1 MSSAVAELD
10 GYLQSML
17 ALKPPGV
24 SASKI
29 SIITSLCAA
38 NVQSESVLVQKIYTH
53 FKRAP
58 GTHKLGVLYVVDSV
72 TRQWVESAR
81 KAGQTVGSGAPDGT
95 FAAGVNRVTELLPVL
110 MTDIINN
117 APEYQKDKIKKLVD
131 IWERG
136 YTFPAALL
144 ASLKEQ
150 LNAPVSQNVQSTT
163 PDGSPAPN
171 LISLAGGQHGAQ
183 ASSAPVTTTTST
195 IAGSGQPAPP
205 APDTSSILKALADMA
220 KNSTATPATS
230 GVPAQTSPH
239 SIFNPQ
245 NPVPQAMPASV
256 DPAAQQPNGQAVN
269 PFAAAAAAGNLAN
282 QFAGLSNMAQ
292 NPSIFPNQG
301 QASAAASNPLAA
313 VAAAAQQNPL
323 AALMPQ
329 AGALPPET
337 LQQLSLLQ
345 LMAAQG
351 IPQDQWATALQ
362 ILSLSNTASS
372 GMVNMNPATALA
384 AFAQQP
390 AASQNT
396 WSTPAPD
403 SLSRDRDRDR
413 DHRSSREHDR
423 EDYVRSPPGGYRRR
437 SRSPGWDRRRE
448 VSPPRRR
455 DSPVYGEYHGDS
467 PGRNR
472 DTRDSRGRRPGE
484 YRQRSPPGRRRRSP
498 TPPRKEATLPPP
510 GPKFL
515 EWDYSIGQGNIKVLS
530 RTLFVGGVTSSESHL
545 RSLFGRYGVV
555 QTCIV
560 NIDKRHAFV
569 KMINRHDAVT
579 AREGMEQYKSGDM
592 QLRTRWGVGFGPRDC
607 SDYQTGISVIPIDRL
622 TDADRKWMLNAEYG
636 GTGGKPIE
644 SFMVV
649 EEPDIEIGA
658 GVSSKAISRRMATDQ
673 GGKRG
678 PQSTRTAP
686 EPERFRRQNRG
697 AMDDGHGPGPAH
709 GPAHGHGYG
718 HGQMSSSSAVPGSN
732 GNGERNG
739 SNMGDRND
747 RDGSASANNANAIGV
762 PPAVPGFGFSFQGM
776 PMFPPGF
783 MMGGAGAGTGTGT
796 SAQDQQ
802 GQQGQQGQATESSS
816 TPLGPGQGQG

>member
-150 LNAPVSQNVQSTT
+150 LNAPVSQ
-163 PDGSPAPN
+163 
-171 LISLAGGQHGAQ
+171 I
-183 ASSAPVTTTTST
+183 
-195 IAGSGQPAPP
+195 
-205 APDTSSILKALADMA
+205 
-220 KNSTATPATS
+220 
-230 GVPAQTSPH
+230 
-239 SIFNPQ
+239 
-245 NPVPQAMPASV
+245 PQAMPASV

-783 MMGGAGAGTGTGT
+783 MIGGAGAGTGTGT